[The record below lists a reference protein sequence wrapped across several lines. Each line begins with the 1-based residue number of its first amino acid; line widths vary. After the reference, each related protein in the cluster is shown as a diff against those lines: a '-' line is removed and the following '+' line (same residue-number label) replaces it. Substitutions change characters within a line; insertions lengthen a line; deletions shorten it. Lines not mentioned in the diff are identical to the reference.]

1 MCYLFTTVI
10 SNDHCN
16 EFPFVKGDFF
26 PLIRTE
32 MCYLCTMEISPQV
45 TPKCVLFSLRWI
57 FYQGKALSVPWR
69 DKDCDDDDDDDGD
82 TNQHRYLS
90 PIPLRWSFFYNWL
103 RKCVPLPP
111 WWFFYRSPPKCG
123 LFFSPWWFLY
133 QSPKKCVSFSLRWFF
148 FTNSQ
153 RNDFLF
159 DQSSFSTNHRNT
171 FLFHY
176 GCFCTNQHWNAVP
189 FYHDGIY

>member
-1 MCYLFTTVI
+1 MSFLLITTEMCYLFTTVI

-123 LFFSPWWFLY
+123 LFF
-133 QSPKKCVSFSLRWFF
+133 
-148 FTNSQ
+148 FTMVIFVPITKEM
-153 RNDFLF
+153 RFLF
-159 DQSSFSTNHRNT
+159 TSMIF
-171 FLFHY
+171 
-176 GCFCTNQHWNAVP
+176 
-189 FYHDGIY
+189 FY